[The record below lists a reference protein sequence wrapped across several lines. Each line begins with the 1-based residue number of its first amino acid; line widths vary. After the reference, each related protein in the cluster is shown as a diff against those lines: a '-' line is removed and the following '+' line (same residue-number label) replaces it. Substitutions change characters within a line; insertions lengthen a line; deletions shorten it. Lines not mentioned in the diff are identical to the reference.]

1 MGRGAAHLLRVAEVE
16 VGLRGAF
23 RRVFKGLLPRGT
35 LETLSRRLAAN
46 GIPWQFVDVIE
57 VDPARR
63 VKLRIEYERLA
74 EMHPS
79 DLAEIL
85 EDLAPAE
92 REAVFTSLDEEVAA
106 ETLEEVDP
114 KLQKALLEKL
124 DEERIADIVEEMDP
138 GAAAD
143 LLAELSEEQSD
154 AILEEME
161 PEERHEVEE
170 LLEFDENSA
179 AGCMTTDF
187 VQAGVNASVAQAVQA
202 LRNFE
207 GDPESVTE
215 VYLLD
220 EKRVLRGAVSLAR
233 LVMALPDSRL
243 AVLAETRVL
252 SCPADLNQNELAE
265 MFDKYNLHALPVVD
279 AQGRMVGVVQADH
292 VISFLREKL

>member
-1 MGRGAAHLLRVAEVE
+1 
-16 VGLRGAF
+16 
-23 RRVFKGLLPRGT
+23 
-35 LETLSRRLAAN
+35 
-46 GIPWQFVDVIE
+46 
-57 VDPARR
+57 
-63 VKLRIEYERLA
+63 
-74 EMHPS
+74 MHPS

-143 LLAELSEEQSD
+143 LLAELPEEQSD

-187 VQAGVNASVAQAVQA
+187 VYVGAAGHRGPGGAGPAQ
-202 LRNFE
+202 LRRRP
-207 GDPESVTE
+207 G
-215 VYLLD
+215 
-220 EKRVLRGAVSLAR
+220 KRDRSLPARRKAGACA
-233 LVMALPDSRL
+233 APSRWR
-243 AVLAETRVL
+243 AW
-252 SCPADLNQNELAE
+252 
-265 MFDKYNLHALPVVD
+265 
-279 AQGRMVGVVQADH
+279 
-292 VISFLREKL
+292 

>member
-1 MGRGAAHLLRVAEVE
+1 M
-16 VGLRGAF
+16 
-23 RRVFKGLLPRGT
+23 LPRSA
-35 LETLSRRLAAN
+35 LEKLSRKFGAR

-79 DLAEIL
+79 DLADIL

-92 REAVFTSLDEEVAA
+92 REVIFTSLDEEVAA
-106 ETLEEVDP
+106 ETLEEVEP

-124 DEERIADIVEEMDP
+124 DEEKIADIVEEMDP

-143 LLAELSEEQSD
+143 LLAELPEEQSD

-161 PEERHEVEE
+161 PEERQEVED
-170 LLEFDENSA
+170 LLEFDEDSA

-187 VQAGVNASVAQAVQA
+187 VSLGMNSTVAQAVQA
-202 LRNFE
+202 LRNFD

-215 VYLLD
+215 IYLLD
-220 EKRVLRGAVSLAR
+220 EMGVLRGAIPLAR
-233 LVMALPDSRL
+233 LVMAQPETRL
-243 AVLAETRVL
+243 SVLAEPRVL
-252 SCPADLNQNELAE
+252 SCPSGLHQNHLAE
-265 MFDKYNLHALPVVD
+265 LFDKYNLHALAVVD
-279 AQGRMVGVVQADH
+279 AKGCMVGVVQADH
-292 VISFLREKL
+292 VIAFLRDKL

>member
-1 MGRGAAHLLRVAEVE
+1 LLE
-16 VGLRGAF
+16 
-23 RRVFKGLLPRGT
+23 K
-35 LETLSRRLAAN
+35 LSRKFNPRC
-46 GIPWQFVDVIE
+46 IPWEFVDVIE

-74 EMHPS
+74 GMHPS
-79 DLAEIL
+79 DLADIL

-106 ETLEEVDP
+106 DTLEEVEP
-114 KLQKALLEKL
+114 KLQKSLLEKL

-143 LLAELSEEQSD
+143 LLAELPEEQSD

-161 PEERHEVEE
+161 PEERQEVED

-187 VQAGVNASVAQAVQA
+187 ISLRRDATVAQAVEA
-202 LRNFE
+202 LRAFD

-215 VYLLD
+215 IYLLD
-220 EKRVLRGAVSLAR
+220 EKSVLHGAIPLAR
-233 LVMALPDSRL
+233 IVVAQPETHLSE
-243 AVLAETRVL
+243 LAEARVL
-252 SCPADLNQNELAE
+252 SCPIALHKNDLAE
-265 MFDKYNLHALPVVD
+265 LFDKYNLLSLAVVD
-279 AQGRMVGVVQADH
+279 PQGRMVGVVQADH
-292 VISFLREKL
+292 VISFLRDNL